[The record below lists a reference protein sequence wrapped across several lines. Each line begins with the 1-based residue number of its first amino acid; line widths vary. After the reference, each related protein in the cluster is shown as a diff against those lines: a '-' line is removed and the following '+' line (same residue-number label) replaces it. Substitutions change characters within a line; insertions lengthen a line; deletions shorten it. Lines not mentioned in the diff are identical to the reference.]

1 MAITHSNRKFGI
13 SSNLSGLQNGMI
25 VNSISKSENIESAE
39 ARDEHGRI
47 IDIAVYGSGEQIT
60 LDGLAIS
67 GGVKAGDIIQIDD
80 KKYLITAHS
89 GNESNTAFET
99 TSVTA
104 RYAPSAYLWP
114 LSATAVTGAIDPSGT
129 IYTEKETE

>member
-1 MAITHSNRKFGI
+1 MAITHSTRKFGI

-39 ARDEHGRI
+39 ARDEKGRV

-67 GGVKAGDIIQIDD
+67 GGVKAGDIIEIDE
-80 KKYLITAHS
+80 KKYLITSHS

-99 TSVTA
+99 TSVQA

-114 LSATAVTGAIDPSGT
+114 LSGNGAASATVF
-129 IYTEKETE
+129 TEKETE